1 MPAPDGCGMMCFDT
15 PIPAHS
21 IEGHSRCIGRPPG
34 LSPALA
40 DCYKGD
46 TMLTPSVTPV
56 LWLIPK
62 WKNEEVVDVLPP
74 VAFC

>member
-1 MPAPDGCGMMCFDT
+1 M
-15 PIPAHS
+15 
-21 IEGHSRCIGRPPG
+21 
-34 LSPALA
+34 LA
-40 DCYKGD
+40 
-46 TMLTPSVTPV
+46 PSVTPV